1 MQPMPLTINLLGR
14 PHLDAAGDSA
24 YRFRSQ
30 KSWALLAYLLLS
42 DQPTSRAQL
51 ANLLFDEAEDPLGAL
66 RWSLA
71 ELRRGLGEGA
81 SVEGDPVRL
90 TLPVGAVVD
99 ADVVMRGSWRQALD
113 LPGVAA
119 ELLAGQGIR
128 GSHAFDVWLTAERRR
143 LAAASEAILHEAA
156 LGLMASGDVAAAV
169 DAAVRAVALNPLD
182 ESSQALLI
190 RLYRQAGDVA
200 AARSAYDAARRV
212 LLAELGVE
220 PGADI
225 EAAWHGQAGESGA
238 APGRASVE
246 ALIEAGA
253 AALDAGA
260 ADSGLVSLRTAVAL
274 ADESSAIDLQV
285 TSRVVLAEAL
295 IHSVRGRDEE
305 GLAALHAADRMA
317 SGSGDDGAV
326 ARIRT
331 ELGYVD
337 FLRARYDRAVHWLSD
352 ALTRAGSDDQIV
364 GAARAYLGS
373 VESDRADYPSAAAH
387 LEEAVA
393 CARRAGQTRREAY
406 AASMVGRM
414 HLLQGEP
421 ALAIA
426 RLQDATRLCE
436 QGRWLSLLPWP
447 QALLGEALL
456 AGGDVD
462 AAAEV
467 LEQAF
472 ARACHLADPCWE
484 GTAARG
490 LALVSEAR
498 GEVEGAFDRLED
510 ARVRSRRAGDP
521 YVWLDA
527 YILDA
532 MATIGIRHRHPRTA
546 EWVSQLQSL
555 AERTDMRELTVR
567 ALVHAAR
574 LGSPQAAD
582 GARLL
587 VTGIDNPA
595 LTTVVEALGGV
606 N

>member
-14 PHLDAAGDSA
+14 PHLDAAGTTP

-42 DQPTSRAQL
+42 ERPAPRVQL
-51 ANLLFDEAEDPLGAL
+51 ASLLFDEAEDPLRAL

-71 ELRRGLGEGA
+71 EVRRGLGEGA

-90 TLPVGAVVD
+90 TLPVGAMVD

-113 LPGVAA
+113 LPDLAG
-119 ELLAGQGIR
+119 ELLAGQSIR

-156 LGLMASGDVAAAV
+156 LGLMASGDIAAAI
-169 DAAVRAVALNPLD
+169 DAAVRAVSLNPMD
-182 ESSQALLI
+182 ESTQALLI

-200 AARSAYDAARRV
+200 AARAAYDAARHV
-212 LLAELGVE
+212 LMVELGVE

-225 EAAWHGQAGESGA
+225 EAAWHGPVTDSRS

-274 ADESSAIDLQV
+274 ADESSAVDLQV

-305 GLAALHAADRMA
+305 GVATLHAADRMA
-317 SGSGDDGAV
+317 SASGDDGAT

-352 ALTRAGSDDQIV
+352 ALIRAGTDDQIV

-373 VESDRADYPSAAAH
+373 VESDRAEYPSARVY
-387 LEEAVA
+387 LEESIA
-393 CARRAGQTRREAY
+393 CAQRAGQSRREAY
-406 AASMVGRM
+406 AASMVGRIY
-414 HLLQGEP
+414 LLRGEY
-421 ALAIA
+421 AAAVAQLH
-426 RLQDATRLCE
+426 DATRLCE

-456 AGGDVD
+456 ATGDVE

-484 GTAARG
+484 GTAARA

-498 GEVEGAFDRLED
+498 GEVEAAFDGLED

-532 MATIGIRHRHPRTA
+532 MATIGIRHGHPRAA

-555 AERTDMRELTVR
+555 AERTDMRELRVR
-567 ALVHAAR
+567 ALVHDAH
-574 LGSPQAAD
+574 LGSSQAAE

-587 VTGIDNPA
+587 AAGIDNPA
-595 LTTVVEALGGV
+595 LTSLVAALGAPD
-606 N
+606 